1 MALALRKCETH
12 LHFWVE
18 DKVVFEC
25 YTDNDVIK
33 NRAILKL
40 NCYYPNNKKLTQQM
54 IDYLNR
60 YLYMFPLKEE
70 KINEQLDLF

>member
-1 MALALRKCETH
+1 MSLALRKSETH
-12 LHFWVE
+12 LHFWVQ

-25 YTDNDVIK
+25 YLENGNAK

-40 NCYYPNNKKLTQQM
+40 ECHYPDKKMLTQQM

-60 YLYMFPLKEE
+60 YLYLFPAKEV
-70 KINEQLDLF
+70 KNKEQLNLF

>member
-25 YTDNDVIK
+25 YTDNDAFK

-40 NCYYPNNKKLTQQM
+40 NCHYPDKKILTQQM